1 MTEADLTQAERDVPH
16 VIVGA
21 GEGALVL
28 AVGSRVGPDG
38 GGYPVD
44 ETALKHDAGVEVETN
59 EPREAY
65 AKFSKIE
72 PSTYPGGL
80 LPE

>member
-1 MTEADLTQAERDVPH
+1 MTEADLTQAEGVWREPQGD
-16 VIVGA
+16 GWY
-21 GEGALVL
+21 VL
-28 AVGSRVGPDG
+28 NAHDATEG

-65 AKFSKIE
+65 AKFSEIE
-72 PSTYPGGL
+72 PSPYPGRL